1 MKEKALEFKRFLE
14 DNKAWKTYLDFISS
28 KEMAGAIWHE
38 GSLNGFINHVHP
50 EKWISEAFIYGN
62 SGDDEVIKFWTK
74 LSVKWFNVVNGNKPV
89 QKISD
94 FIFKAN
100 GFTIFEKGEVRAELN
115 QASDKL
121 SFFVDIEPSMFYN
134 SPAELDDDIQSE
146 KLEKGLIYLKKLL
159 SELK

>member
-38 GSLNGFINHVHP
+38 GSLNGFINRVHP

-62 SGDDEVIKFWTK
+62 SGDDEVVKFWTK
-74 LSVKWFNVVNGNKPV
+74 LSVKWFNIVNGTKPV

-94 FIFKAN
+94 FIKKGFSDAVFKYKGARVELN
-100 GFTIFEKGEVRAELN
+100 LSSDELSFTVDIDPSEIYTEKGEMEADTWEN
-115 QASDKL
+115 TL
-121 SFFVDIEPSMFYN
+121 SEGI
-134 SPAELDDDIQSE
+134 
-146 KLEKGLIYLKKLL
+146 IYLKKLL
-159 SELK
+159 MELK

>member
-1 MKEKALEFKRFLE
+1 MKNQSEKFKQFLDSKNIFQEYVNNISDPKIGGAISTAGSVDGFLE
-14 DNKAWKTYLDFISS
+14 QKNSQDYIFDAFYFNFTTKPKFWVLLSAEWNS
-28 KEMAGAIWHE
+28 M
-38 GSLNGFINHVHP
+38 LNG
-50 EKWISEAFIYGN
+50 
-62 SGDDEVIKFWTK
+62 TK
-74 LSVKWFNVVNGNKPV
+74 PA

-94 FIFKAN
+94 FIFKSD

-121 SFFVDIEPSMFYN
+121 SFFVDIKPSMFYN

-146 KLEKGLIYLKKLL
+146 KLGKGLIYLKKLL